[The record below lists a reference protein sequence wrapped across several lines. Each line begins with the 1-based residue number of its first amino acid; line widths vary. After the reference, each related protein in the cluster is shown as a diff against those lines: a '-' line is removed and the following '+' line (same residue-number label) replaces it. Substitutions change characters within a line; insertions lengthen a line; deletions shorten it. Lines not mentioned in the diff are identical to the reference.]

1 MGSFVFYLCAK
12 RRGQREVKG
21 CYVPK
26 MEISN
31 VVDSFSEE
39 IGHEFLHCVPIVC
52 VPVRKFIQIE
62 LLYFVMDVYR

>member
-1 MGSFVFYLCAK
+1 
-12 RRGQREVKG
+12 
-21 CYVPK
+21 

-39 IGHEFLHCVPIVC
+39 IRHEFLHCAPIVC